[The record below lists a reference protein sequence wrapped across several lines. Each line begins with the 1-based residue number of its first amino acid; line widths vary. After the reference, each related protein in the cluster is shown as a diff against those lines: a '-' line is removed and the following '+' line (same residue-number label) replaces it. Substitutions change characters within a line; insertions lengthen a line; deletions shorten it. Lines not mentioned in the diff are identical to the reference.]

1 MDRKAFFDSVRT
13 SVFKGGLTADQVK
26 GTEAILDGWQAR
38 GLTDKRHLAY
48 ILATTFHETARTMQP
63 ITEFGSKDYFKK
75 YEPSTSIGR
84 SLGNTLFGDGF
95 KYRGRGFV
103 QITGRRNYAKASRAI
118 GYDLLANPDGA
129 LNLDYAVAILL
140 DGMIEGWFTGKKL
153 ADYQTYIDMRRVV
166 NGTDKAAD
174 IASYAIQLERALIE
188 AEATPAGGTTF
199 WGSLWNLLALIFNP
213 RTGK

>member
-13 SVFKGGLTADQVK
+13 SLFKGALTADQVA

-38 GLTDKRHLAY
+38 GLSDKRHLAY
-48 ILATTFHETARTMQP
+48 ILATTYHETARTMQP
-63 ITEFGSKDYFKK
+63 ITEFGPKEYFKK

-84 SLGNTLFGDGF
+84 SLGNTLFGDGARY
-95 KYRGRGFV
+95 KGRGFV
-103 QITGRRNYAKASRAI
+103 QITGRRNYTKASQVL
-118 GYDLLANPDGA
+118 GVDLLAQPDLA
-129 LNLDYAVAILL
+129 LDLDKAVILL
-140 DGMIEGWFTGKKL
+140 IDGLVEGWYTGKKL
-153 ADYQTYIDMRRVV
+153 ADYQTYEDMRRTV

-174 IASYAIQLERALIE
+174 IASYAARFEAALI
-188 AEATPAGGTTF
+188 ASEATPPAGTTF